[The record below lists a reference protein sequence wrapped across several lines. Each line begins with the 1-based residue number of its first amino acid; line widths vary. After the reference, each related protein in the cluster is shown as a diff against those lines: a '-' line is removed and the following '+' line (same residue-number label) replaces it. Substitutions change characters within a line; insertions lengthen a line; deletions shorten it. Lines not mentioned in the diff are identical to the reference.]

1 MTKAHEHD
9 DRTVYY
15 SFNADSRSTHEYG
28 RISET
33 NGSDLCHGT
42 DGLIVAA
49 KVVQKR
55 IRSLS
60 VGVVERMK
68 DTTAKMVRLFLERA
82 VTVTWSPAFRVYEI
96 DFGWGPP
103 KKVELASIALT
114 GAMSMAESW
123 CDRTG
128 SWTFFAFYSKRV

>member
-1 MTKAHEHD
+1 M
-9 DRTVYY
+9 
-15 SFNADSRSTHEYG
+15 
-28 RISET
+28 
-33 NGSDLCHGT
+33 
-42 DGLIVAA
+42 
-49 KVVQKR
+49 
-55 IRSLS
+55 
-60 VGVVERMK
+60 GVVESMK